1 MQWIFSLSVVHKYL
15 KEKHTHLSH
24 HLDMFF
30 NYKES
35 RAEDMWTLVAV
46 FPFKAFSNVLE
57 EWSCAKNKPQVSV
70 QYFFITWQHDSRR
83 VLLFFFFFFCPQ
95 HLPAAGT
102 GVLFSDMPISAWV
115 CPQVHRT
122 EVLGNTSRTVLLSL
136 YTRTQGR
143 IRKDYFKKKFIRMI
157 VLILAVKYNLVVL

>member
-1 MQWIFSLSVVHKYL
+1 MQWIFSLSVVHKCL

-46 FPFKAFSNVLE
+46 FPFKAFGNVLE

-83 VLLFFFFFFCPQ
+83 VLLFFFFFSLSTC
-95 HLPAAGT
+95 
-102 GVLFSDMPISAWV
+102 
-115 CPQVHRT
+115 
-122 EVLGNTSRTVLLSL
+122 LLLAQECFFQTCQSQL
-136 YTRTQGR
+136 E
-143 IRKDYFKKKFIRMI
+143 FALKFIGLKCWGTPQGLSHCHCIQGLREESEKI
-157 VLILAVKYNLVVL
+157 IKKRFLRKSSSGW